1 MDAVVL
7 GGRINRTQLTIHER
21 FSQPAASPVR
31 NNVEIFS
38 ISITKSAEGI
48 LHWKM
53 MLFAGQNMLEFSGAK
68 LLGRF
73 FRSRIAER

>member
-1 MDAVVL
+1 
-7 GGRINRTQLTIHER
+7 
-21 FSQPAASPVR
+21 
-31 NNVEIFS
+31 
-38 ISITKSAEGI
+38 
-48 LHWKM
+48 M